1 MTDEPLSIAG
11 FLDEME
17 PDDFPFQRGPWRAF
31 DYFDPPFG
39 RQILRSMA
47 REGVIQLDEPNKRFR
62 LTMMATDAR
71 DRISRERA
79 AARSAPAE
87 NDAKEPAR

>member
-1 MTDEPLSIAG
+1 MTDDPFSIAD

-17 PDDFPFQRGPWRAF
+17 AEDFPARHGPWRAF

-39 RQILRSMA
+39 RRALRSMA

-62 LTMMATDAR
+62 LTMMATDVR
-71 DRISRERA
+71 DRIKRERA
-79 AARSAPAE
+79 KALSELAALDGE
-87 NDAKEPAR
+87 HI

>member
-17 PDDFPFQRGPWRAF
+17 PDDFPFQRGPWRTF

-39 RQILRSMA
+39 RRVLRSMA
-47 REGVIQLDEPNKRFR
+47 REGVIELDEPNKRFR

-71 DRISRERA
+71 DIIASERA
-79 AARSAPAE
+79 AAWDALAE
-87 NDAKEPAR
+87 GDTEEPAP